1 MARRKDPDYENRRQQ
16 IIDGALKA
24 FAAQGFEKTT
34 NREIAES
41 AGIGSPG
48 LIYHYFRDKEDLF
61 QQVFE
66 QRHPLLL
73 LLNRPEEIFALP
85 PAEALTRIGRAYLK
99 IIEQREAVALFKLLI
114 GEAARRPEAARAFLQ
129 FGPNRVLGFVASYLE
144 SQMQAGTL
152 RHVDASQAAR
162 SFLGP
167 MALFL
172 LAREIFQQ
180 PEAMQTDPETV
191 VAGTVDLFLRGM
203 YLESEGGEGKGEGRS

>member
-1 MARRKDPDYENRRQQ
+1 MGRQRDPDYESRRQQ

-24 FAAQGFEKTT
+24 FSERGFERTT
-34 NREIAES
+34 NKEIAAA

-73 LLNRPEEIFALP
+73 LINRPEEILGLP
-85 PAEALTRIGRAYLK
+85 PADALTRIGRAYLK

-114 GEAARRPEAARAFLQ
+114 GEAARRPESARGFVQ
-129 FGPNRVLGFVASYLE
+129 FGPGRVLGFVASYLE
-144 SQMQAGTL
+144 GQMRAGTL
-152 RHVDASQAAR
+152 RPVDASQAAR

-172 LAREIFQQ
+172 LAREIFQL
-180 PEAMQTDPETV
+180 PEAQQTDPETV
-191 VAGTVDLFLRGM
+191 VAATVEIFLRGM
-203 YLESEGGEGKGEGRS
+203 LRREDGEERGGGRS